1 MDMKLPN
8 ECSREISMKDQIQ
21 LDYQFWSKL
30 DNWSYRDAALLLCG
44 FDPDQAKG
52 LGIRLDGRNH
62 PVKYAEASK
71 VYRILKS
78 APDLGHNQ
86 AHPFAIIEFALK
98 KSLPMPK
105 ALFETI
111 RERYCLECTF
121 DGRDTNDNLCKQD
134 EDTPGSGHESDTHPR
149 TKKFLLRLIYVMA
162 SRGYGFKLTSRT
174 TKPRRLPRMLSAWG
188 WYWTKALWP
197 ATSGKRVVWL
207 NLGPSQIETHLTS
220 PHGATR
226 HHTPYP

>member
-1 MDMKLPN
+1 
-8 ECSREISMKDQIQ
+8 MKDQFQ

-30 DNWSYRDAALLLCG
+30 DGWTYRDAALLLCG

-62 PVKYAEASK
+62 PVKFAEASK

-98 KSLPMPK
+98 KNLPMPK

-111 RERYCLECTF
+111 RERYCMECKF
-121 DGRDTNDNLCKQD
+121 DGRDVNDNLGQQD
-134 EDTPGSGHESDTHPR
+134 EDGHEAEPEPEPHPR

-162 SRGYGFKLTSRT
+162 SRGYGFKLD
-174 TKPRRLPRMLSAWG
+174 KPYNDAKEIAEDAERIGLLLDRGAVARYLREAHRLA
-188 WYWTKALWP
+188 
-197 ATSGKRVVWL
+197 
-207 NLGPSQIETHLTS
+207 ET
-220 PHGATR
+220 GAIAD
-226 HHTPYP
+226 

>member
-1 MDMKLPN
+1 MDIKLPN

-71 VYRILKS
+71 IYRILKS

-98 KSLPMPK
+98 KNLPMPK

-134 EDTPGSGHESDTHPR
+134 EDALEAKPEIEPHPR
-149 TKKFLLRLIYVMA
+149 TRNFLLRLIYVMA
-162 SRGYGFKLTSRT
+162 SRGYGFKFDKPYNEAKEIAEDAERLGLVLDQGAVARYLREAGRLAESR
-174 TKPRRLPRMLSAWG
+174 AI
-188 WYWTKALWP
+188 AD
-197 ATSGKRVVWL
+197 
-207 NLGPSQIETHLTS
+207 
-220 PHGATR
+220 
-226 HHTPYP
+226 

>member
-1 MDMKLPN
+1 MDIKLPN

-62 PVKYAEASK
+62 PVKFAEASK

-78 APDLGHNQ
+78 APDLGHSQ

-98 KSLPMPK
+98 KSLPLPK

-111 RERYCLECTF
+111 RERYCLECKF
-121 DGRDTNDNLCKQD
+121 DGRDANDLCKQD
-134 EDTPGSGHESDTHPR
+134 EDAPDVKPESEPHPR
-149 TKKFLLRLIYVMA
+149 SRKFLLRMIYVMA
-162 SRGYGFKLTSRT
+162 SRGYGFKLD
-174 TKPRRLPRMLSAWG
+174 KPYNNAKEISEDAERLGLVLDRSAVAR
-188 WYWTKALWP
+188 YLREAHLL
-197 ATSGKRVVWL
+197 AESGA
-207 NLGPSQIETHLTS
+207 I
-220 PHGATR
+220 AD
-226 HHTPYP
+226 

>member
-1 MDMKLPN
+1 M
-8 ECSREISMKDQIQ
+8 RDQIQ

-30 DNWSYRDAALLLCG
+30 DGWTFRDAALLLCG

-62 PVKYAEASK
+62 PAKFAEASK
-71 VYRILKS
+71 VYRVLKS

-111 RERYCLECTF
+111 RDRYCLECKF
-121 DGRDTNDNLCKQD
+121 DGRDVSDNLGKHD
-134 EDTPGSGHESDTHPR
+134 EVESESEPESEPHPR

-162 SRGYGFKLTSRT
+162 SRGYGFKLD
-174 TKPRRLPRMLSAWG
+174 KPYNDAKEIAEDAERIGLVLDRGAVARYLREAHRLAD
-188 WYWTKALWP
+188 T
-197 ATSGKRVVWL
+197 
-207 NLGPSQIETHLTS
+207 
-220 PHGATR
+220 GAIAD
-226 HHTPYP
+226 